1 MADFAGLMEEFGRNT
16 EKMVVPDHAKK
27 KAMTAAGAKAF
38 TEALEKETRSKHYQA
53 GRKIGK
59 VKHLADSITF
69 ENKDVDGIDN
79 GNSVAGFTG
88 KDESGINH
96 ARIAR
101 FLNDGTKYIA
111 GDSFVDN
118 TRRNSSKAVFAA
130 ERAVYESKGG
140 DSDGATDD
148 AGQGSDQSAQS

>member
-1 MADFAGLMEEFGRNT
+1 MADFANLLEEFGRST
-16 EKMVVPDHAKK
+16 EKMVVPNQAKK
-27 KAMTAAGAKAF
+27 KAMTAAGAKVFAEELQK
-38 TEALEKETRSKHYQA
+38 TTRSKHYQA

-101 FLNDGTKYIA
+101 FLNDGTKYIT

-130 ERAVYESKGG
+130 ERAIYEGKG
-140 DSDGATDD
+140 DSGGSTDHT
-148 AGQGSDQSAQS
+148 G

>member
-1 MADFAGLMEEFGRNT
+1 MADFANLMEEFGRNT
-16 EKMVVPDHAKK
+16 EKMVVPDQAKR
-27 KAMTAAGAKAF
+27 KAMTAAGASVYAERLK
-38 TEALEKETRSKHYQA
+38 EATKKKHYQA

-69 ENKDVDGIDN
+69 DNKDVDGIDN

-88 KDESGINH
+88 RDESGINH

-111 GDSFVDN
+111 GDSFVDK
-118 TRRNSSKAVFAA
+118 TRRESAEAVFEA
-130 ERAVYESKGG
+130 EKKVYESG
-140 DSDGATDD
+140 DSGGTADHDG
-148 AGQGSDQSAQS
+148 

>member
-1 MADFAGLMEEFGRNT
+1 MADFANLLETFGRNT
-16 EKMVVPDHAKK
+16 EKMVVPDQAKR
-27 KAMTAAGAKAF
+27 KAMTAAGATVF
-38 TEALEKETRSKHYQA
+38 TEALKKETRKRHYQA

-69 ENKDVDGIDN
+69 DNKDVDGVDN

-101 FLNDGTKYIA
+101 FLNDGTKYIT

-118 TRRNSSKAVFAA
+118 TRRASVAAVFAA
-130 ERAVYESKGG
+130 EKEVYDGGG
-140 DSDGATDD
+140 DNGTSNNT
-148 AGQGSDQSAQS
+148 SK

>member
-1 MADFAGLMEEFGRNT
+1 MTDFAGLLEDFGRNT
-16 EKMVVPDHAKK
+16 EKMIVPSQAKR
-27 KAMTAAGAKAF
+27 KAMTAAGATVY
-38 TEALEKETRSKHYQA
+38 TEALKKETRKRHYQA

-69 ENKDVDGIDN
+69 DNKDVDGVDN

-101 FLNDGTKYIA
+101 FLNDGTKKMR
-111 GDSFVDN
+111 GDHFVEHTRKDN
-118 TRRNSSKAVFAA
+118 AAAIFKANAEVYRRSI
-130 ERAVYESKGG
+130 KG
-140 DSDGATDD
+140 DD
-148 AGQGSDQSAQS
+148 KP